1 MWQRLTKSL
10 PLKSEKGYDSVELT
24 VTPSP
29 HIHDNVST
37 RKIMLRVIIA
47 LTPACIAGVIIFGYM
62 AFINLAVCIA
72 SCVFFEYI
80 LRRMMKRPQTI
91 SDLSAVV
98 TGMLLGMNLPPT
110 INPLYGVIGSF
121 VAIGIAKQLF
131 GGIGQNFANP
141 AIVGRIVMMLSFT
154 AYMSNWAKP
163 YWYRESADVI
173 TSATPLNSDVLGTG
187 AFTYKDLLL
196 GNCGGCIGE
205 VCALALIIGGVYL
218 IIARIISPA
227 APIAFIGSVA
237 LLTALTGGDVLYQL
251 LSGGLMIGAFFMATD
266 YATTPLTAKGKFI
279 FGLGCGIITFVI
291 RNYGNYPEGVSFSI
305 LIMNLLTP
313 YIDRLTQT
321 KPLGAKTPVKE
332 GK

>member
-1 MWQRLTKSL
+1 MNGLI
-10 PLKSEKGYDSVELT
+10 VE
-24 VTPSP
+24 PSP
-29 HIHDNVST
+29 HRRTGLSTQLVMLNV
-37 RKIMLRVIIA
+37 ILA
-47 LTPACIAGVIIFGYM
+47 LLPAAVMGCVIFGVR
-62 AFINLAVCIA
+62 AVVVLLVCIA
-72 SCVFFEYI
+72 SSVIFEALCRI
-80 LRRMMKRPQTI
+80 IMKKDQTI
-91 SDLSAVV
+91 ADLSAVV
-98 TGMLLGMNLPPT
+98 TGLLLGMNLPST
-110 INPLYGVIGSF
+110 IPLWMAVIGSF
-121 VAIGIAKQLF
+121 VAIAVTKQLF

>member
-1 MWQRLTKSL
+1 MNGLIVEPSTHRRTGLSTQLVMLNVILALL
-10 PLKSEKGYDSVELT
+10 PAAVMGCV
-24 VTPSP
+24 
-29 HIHDNVST
+29 
-37 RKIMLRVIIA
+37 
-47 LTPACIAGVIIFGYM
+47 IFGVR
-62 AFINLAVCIA
+62 AAVVLLVCIA
-72 SCVFFEYI
+72 SSVIFEALCRI
-80 LRRMMKRPQTI
+80 IMKKDQTI
-91 SDLSAVV
+91 GDLSAVV
-98 TGMLLGMNLPPT
+98 TGLLLGMNLPST
-110 INPLYGVIGSF
+110 IPLWMVVIGSF
-121 VAIGIAKQLF
+121 VAIAVTKQLF

>member
-1 MWQRLTKSL
+1 MNGLI
-10 PLKSEKGYDSVELT
+10 VE
-24 VTPSP
+24 PSP
-29 HIHDNVST
+29 HRRTGRSTQLVMLNV
-37 RKIMLRVIIA
+37 ILA
-47 LTPACIAGVIIFGYM
+47 LLPAAVMGCVIFGVR
-62 AFINLAVCIA
+62 AAVVLLVCIA
-72 SCVFFEYI
+72 SSVIFEALCRI
-80 LRRMMKRPQTI
+80 IMKKDQTI
-91 SDLSAVV
+91 ADLSAVV
-98 TGMLLGMNLPPT
+98 TGLLLGMNLPST
-110 INPLYGVIGSF
+110 IPLWMAVIGSF
-121 VAIGIAKQLF
+121 VAIAVTKQLF

>member
-1 MWQRLTKSL
+1 MNGLI
-10 PLKSEKGYDSVELT
+10 VE
-24 VTPSP
+24 PSP
-29 HIHDNVST
+29 HRRTGLSTQLVMLNV
-37 RKIMLRVIIA
+37 ILA
-47 LTPACIAGVIIFGYM
+47 LLPAAVMGCVIFGIR
-62 AFINLAVCIA
+62 AAVVLLVCIA
-72 SCVFFEYI
+72 SSVIFEALCRI
-80 LRRMMKRPQTI
+80 IMKKDQTI
-91 SDLSAVV
+91 ADLSAVV
-98 TGMLLGMNLPPT
+98 TGLLLGMNLPST
-110 INPLYGVIGSF
+110 IPLWMAVIGSF
-121 VAIGIAKQLF
+121 VAIAVTKQLF

>member
-1 MWQRLTKSL
+1 MNGLI
-10 PLKSEKGYDSVELT
+10 VE
-24 VTPSP
+24 PSP
-29 HIHDNVST
+29 HRRTGLSTQLVMLNV
-37 RKIMLRVIIA
+37 ILA
-47 LTPACIAGVIIFGYM
+47 LLPAAVMGCVIFGVR
-62 AFINLAVCIA
+62 AAVVLLVCIA
-72 SCVFFEYI
+72 SSVIFEALCRI
-80 LRRMMKRPQTI
+80 IMKKDQTI
-91 SDLSAVV
+91 ADLSAVV
-98 TGMLLGMNLPPT
+98 TGLLLGMNLPST
-110 INPLYGVIGSF
+110 IPLWMAVIGSF
-121 VAIGIAKQLF
+121 AAIAVTKQLF

>member
-1 MWQRLTKSL
+1 MNGLI
-10 PLKSEKGYDSVELT
+10 VE
-24 VTPSP
+24 PSP
-29 HIHDNVST
+29 HRRTGLSTQLVMLNV
-37 RKIMLRVIIA
+37 ILA
-47 LTPACIAGVIIFGYM
+47 LLPAAVTGCVIFGVR
-62 AFINLAVCIA
+62 AAVVLLVCIA
-72 SCVFFEYI
+72 SSVIFEALCRI
-80 LRRMMKRPQTI
+80 IMKKDQTI
-91 SDLSAVV
+91 ADLSAVV
-98 TGMLLGMNLPPT
+98 TGLLLGMNLPST
-110 INPLYGVIGSF
+110 IPLWMAVIGSF
-121 VAIGIAKQLF
+121 VAIAVTKQLF

>member
-1 MWQRLTKSL
+1 MNGLI
-10 PLKSEKGYDSVELT
+10 VE
-24 VTPSP
+24 PSP
-29 HIHDNVST
+29 HRRTGLSTQLVMLNV
-37 RKIMLRVIIA
+37 ILA
-47 LTPACIAGVIIFGYM
+47 LLPAAVMGCVIFGVR
-62 AFINLAVCIA
+62 AAVVLLVCIA
-72 SCVFFEYI
+72 SSVIFEALCRI
-80 LRRMMKRPQTI
+80 IMKKDQTI
-91 SDLSAVV
+91 ADLSAVV
-98 TGMLLGMNLPPT
+98 TGLLLGMNLPST
-110 INPLYGVIGSF
+110 IPLWMAVIGSF
-121 VAIGIAKQLF
+121 VAIAVTKQLF

>member
-1 MWQRLTKSL
+1 
-10 PLKSEKGYDSVELT
+10 
-24 VTPSP
+24 
-29 HIHDNVST
+29 
-37 RKIMLRVIIA
+37 
-47 LTPACIAGVIIFGYM
+47 
-62 AFINLAVCIA
+62 
-72 SCVFFEYI
+72 
-80 LRRMMKRPQTI
+80 
-91 SDLSAVV
+91 
-98 TGMLLGMNLPPT
+98 
-110 INPLYGVIGSF
+110 
-121 VAIGIAKQLF
+121 
-131 GGIGQNFANP
+131 
-141 AIVGRIVMMLSFT
+141 
-154 AYMSNWAKP
+154 MSNWAKP

>member
-1 MWQRLTKSL
+1 MNGLI
-10 PLKSEKGYDSVELT
+10 VE
-24 VTPSP
+24 PSP
-29 HIHDNVST
+29 HRRTGLSTQLVMLNV
-37 RKIMLRVIIA
+37 ILA
-47 LTPACIAGVIIFGYM
+47 LLPAAVMGCVIFGVR
-62 AFINLAVCIA
+62 AAVVLLVCIA
-72 SCVFFEYI
+72 SSVIFEALCRI
-80 LRRMMKRPQTI
+80 IMKKDQTI

-98 TGMLLGMNLPPT
+98 TGLLLGMNLPST
-110 INPLYGVIGSF
+110 IPLWMAAIGSF
-121 VAIGIAKQLF
+121 VAIAVTKQLF

-163 YWYRESADVI
+163 YWYKESADVV

-187 AFTYKDLLL
+187 AFTYRDLLL

-237 LLTALTGGDVLYQL
+237 LLTAVTGGDVLYQL

>member
-1 MWQRLTKSL
+1 MNGLI
-10 PLKSEKGYDSVELT
+10 VE
-24 VTPSP
+24 PSP
-29 HIHDNVST
+29 HRRTGLSTQLVMLNV
-37 RKIMLRVIIA
+37 ILA
-47 LTPACIAGVIIFGYM
+47 LLPAAVMGCVIFGVR
-62 AFINLAVCIA
+62 AAVVLLVCIA
-72 SCVFFEYI
+72 SSVIFEALCRI
-80 LRRMMKRPQTI
+80 IMKKDQTI
-91 SDLSAVV
+91 GDLSAVV
-98 TGMLLGMNLPPT
+98 TGLLLGMNLPST
-110 INPLYGVIGSF
+110 IPLWMVVIGSF
-121 VAIGIAKQLF
+121 VAIAVTKQLF

>member
-1 MWQRLTKSL
+1 MNGLI
-10 PLKSEKGYDSVELT
+10 VE
-24 VTPSP
+24 PSP
-29 HIHDNVST
+29 HRRTGLSTQLVMLNV
-37 RKIMLRVIIA
+37 ILA
-47 LTPACIAGVIIFGYM
+47 LLPAAVMGCVIFGVR
-62 AFINLAVCIA
+62 AAVVLLVCIA
-72 SCVFFEYI
+72 SSVIFEALCRI
-80 LRRMMKRPQTI
+80 IMKKDQTI
-91 SDLSAVV
+91 GDLSAVV
-98 TGMLLGMNLPPT
+98 TGLLLGMNLPST
-110 INPLYGVIGSF
+110 IPLWMAVIGSF
-121 VAIGIAKQLF
+121 VAIAVTKQLF

-266 YATTPLTAKGKFI
+266 YATTPLTSKGKFI

>member
-1 MWQRLTKSL
+1 MNGLI
-10 PLKSEKGYDSVELT
+10 VE
-24 VTPSP
+24 PSP
-29 HIHDNVST
+29 HRRTGLSTQLVMLNV
-37 RKIMLRVIIA
+37 ILA
-47 LTPACIAGVIIFGYM
+47 LLPAAVMGCVIFGVR
-62 AFINLAVCIA
+62 AAVVLLVCIA
-72 SCVFFEYI
+72 SSVIFEALCRI
-80 LRRMMKRPQTI
+80 IMKKDQTI
-91 SDLSAVV
+91 ADLSAVV
-98 TGMLLGMNLPPT
+98 TGLLLGMNLPST
-110 INPLYGVIGSF
+110 IPLWMAVIGSF
-121 VAIGIAKQLF
+121 VAIAVTKQLF

-237 LLTALTGGDVLYQL
+237 LLTALTGGDVIYQL

>member
-1 MWQRLTKSL
+1 MNGLI
-10 PLKSEKGYDSVELT
+10 VE
-24 VTPSP
+24 PSP
-29 HIHDNVST
+29 HRRTGLSIQLVMLNV
-37 RKIMLRVIIA
+37 ILA
-47 LTPACIAGVIIFGYM
+47 LLPAAVMGCVIFGVR
-62 AFINLAVCIA
+62 AAVVLLVCIA
-72 SCVFFEYI
+72 SSVIFEALCRI
-80 LRRMMKRPQTI
+80 IMKKDQTI
-91 SDLSAVV
+91 ADLSAVV
-98 TGMLLGMNLPPT
+98 TGLLLGMNLPST
-110 INPLYGVIGSF
+110 IPLWMAVIGSF
-121 VAIGIAKQLF
+121 VAIAVTKQLF

-332 GK
+332 VK

>member
-1 MWQRLTKSL
+1 MNGLI
-10 PLKSEKGYDSVELT
+10 VE
-24 VTPSP
+24 PSP
-29 HIHDNVST
+29 HRRTGLSTQLVMLNV
-37 RKIMLRVIIA
+37 ILA
-47 LTPACIAGVIIFGYM
+47 LLPAAVMGCVIFGVR
-62 AFINLAVCIA
+62 AAVVLLVCIA
-72 SCVFFEYI
+72 SSVIFEALCRI
-80 LRRMMKRPQTI
+80 IMKKDQTI
-91 SDLSAVV
+91 ADLSAVV
-98 TGMLLGMNLPPT
+98 TGLLLGMNLPST
-110 INPLYGVIGSF
+110 IPLWMAVIGSF
-121 VAIGIAKQLF
+121 VAIVVTKQLF

>member
-1 MWQRLTKSL
+1 MNGLI
-10 PLKSEKGYDSVELT
+10 VE
-24 VTPSP
+24 PSP
-29 HIHDNVST
+29 HRRTGLSTQLVMLNV
-37 RKIMLRVIIA
+37 ILA
-47 LTPACIAGVIIFGYM
+47 LLPAAVMGCVIFGVR
-62 AFINLAVCIA
+62 AAVVLLVCIA
-72 SCVFFEYI
+72 SSVIFEALCRI
-80 LRRMMKRPQTI
+80 IMKKDQTI
-91 SDLSAVV
+91 ADLSAVV
-98 TGMLLGMNLPPT
+98 TGLLLGMNLPST
-110 INPLYGVIGSF
+110 IPLWMAVIGSF
-121 VAIGIAKQLF
+121 VAIAVTKQLF

-266 YATTPLTAKGKFI
+266 YVTSPITKNGKIIYAIVLGILTGLFRL
-279 FGLGCGIITFVI
+279 FG
-291 RNYGNYPEGVSFSI
+291 PMAEGVSYSI
-305 LIMNLLTP
+305 IIANLLVPLIERVTVPTP
-313 YIDRLTQT
+313 FGI
-321 KPLGAKTPVKE
+321 VKKG
-332 GK
+332 GKSNE

>member
-1 MWQRLTKSL
+1 MNGLI
-10 PLKSEKGYDSVELT
+10 VE
-24 VTPSP
+24 PSP
-29 HIHDNVST
+29 HRRTGLSTQLVMLNV
-37 RKIMLRVIIA
+37 ILA
-47 LTPACIAGVIIFGYM
+47 LLPAAVMGCVIFGVR
-62 AFINLAVCIA
+62 AAVVLLVCIA
-72 SCVFFEYI
+72 SSVIFEALCRI
-80 LRRMMKRPQTI
+80 IMKKDQTI
-91 SDLSAVV
+91 GDLSAVV
-98 TGMLLGMNLPPT
+98 TGLLLGMNLPST
-110 INPLYGVIGSF
+110 IPLWMAVIGSF
-121 VAIGIAKQLF
+121 VAIAVTKQLF

-154 AYMSNWAKP
+154 ACMSNWAKP

-279 FGLGCGIITFVI
+279 FGLSCGIITFVI